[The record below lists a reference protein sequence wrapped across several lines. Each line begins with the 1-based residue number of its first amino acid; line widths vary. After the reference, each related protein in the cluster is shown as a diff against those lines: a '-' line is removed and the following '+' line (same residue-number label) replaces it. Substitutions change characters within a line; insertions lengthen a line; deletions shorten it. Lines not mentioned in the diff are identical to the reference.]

1 MAQKWCFRTGNM
13 AMDPSVF
20 SALQVPT
27 STASYCWQRA
37 LCMHRNFQTCS
48 TTEMSVALERSM
60 TANNSFSLLLVCK
73 SGCPLKT
80 SGILSPFTNKQVADF
95 ETLDERQ
102 AGTTEEFLTLPT
114 HSPQLFLSFVVPQSS
129 LHLSTTAESHFLF
142 FFFF

>member
-1 MAQKWCFRTGNM
+1 
-13 AMDPSVF
+13 
-20 SALQVPT
+20 
-27 STASYCWQRA
+27 
-37 LCMHRNFQTCS
+37 MHRNFQTCS
-48 TTEMSVALERSM
+48 TTETRVALERSM

-142 FFFF
+142 FFFLKPYPHWLPHLCNHLFPYTQQQTLITMLQNVEISTSRVD